1 MRSTKVVHDTMQH
14 VYIIFNHEY
23 KKKNVVSIHK
33 AELAIDM
40 LIRVGFAYMLA
51 INLPI
56 RVIVVH
62 VLICINL

>member
-1 MRSTKVVHDTMQH
+1 MCMILCGM
-14 VYIIFNHEY
+14 YILFFIMNT